1 MSEESL
7 HRINQILYL
16 SGGAS
21 ENLKLEGK
29 DKNSI
34 WMVYFY
40 IFLQSL
46 FYQVLYIWQIMIVSD
61 SEWSAKREA
70 LRL

>member
-21 ENLKLEGK
+21 GNLKLEGK
-29 DKNSI
+29 DKDSI

>member
-1 MSEESL
+1 MQDYNKLFKMSEESL

-29 DKNSI
+29 DKKLHLNGLLLHFSSI
-34 WMVYFY
+34 P
-40 IFLQSL
+40 ILS
-46 FYQVLYIWQIMIVSD
+46 
-61 SEWSAKREA
+61 SAIYLA
-70 LRL
+70 NYDCIGQ

>member
-40 IFLQSL
+40 IFPQSL

>member
-29 DKNSI
+29 DKTI
-34 WMVYFY
+34 WMVYYY
-40 IFLQSL
+40 IFPQSL